1 MIELN
6 IGLNISPA
14 EWEIKGFYH
23 PHQCLKCTEHVLMG
37 ISRMQGRQGCLLHPF
52 FMQNGD

>member
-1 MIELN
+1 LIELN